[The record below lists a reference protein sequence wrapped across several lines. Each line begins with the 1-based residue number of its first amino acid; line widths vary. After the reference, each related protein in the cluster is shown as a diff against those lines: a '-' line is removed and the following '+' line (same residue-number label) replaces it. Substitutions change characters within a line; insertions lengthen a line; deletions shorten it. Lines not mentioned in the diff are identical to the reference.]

1 MANQVR
7 NKNRKQKIL
16 VPRLVLRNQL
26 LVLILL
32 AITAKTD
39 LRNKVDREP
48 EMGEKKRALLAWG
61 ALSSGGPVLAL
72 PASLWKKGRSFLELV
87 RVFQYLKCSHK
98 TDLAR
103 ETFAP

>member
-16 VPRLVLRNQL
+16 VSRLVLRNQL

-32 AITAKTD
+32 AIIAKID

-48 EMGEKKRALLAWG
+48 EMGEKKEGLAG
-61 ALSSGGPVLAL
+61 MGGTQLWRSCFGLACI
-72 PASLWKKGRSFLELV
+72 SLEKGKEFCR
-87 RVFQYLKCSHK
+87 
-98 TDLAR
+98 T
-103 ETFAP
+103 